1 MTSHG
6 KYLTN
11 EKYFTEAITT
21 STTTTTTTT
30 TTPPPPPTTPRL
42 EAEDEAA
49 NEVGVA
55 GGRGKSVVFTRALCD
70 KLRVPCRFV
79 TEHPCC
85 ALPQGINMVG
95 R

>member
-1 MTSHG
+1 M
-6 KYLTN
+6 
-11 EKYFTEAITT
+11 
-21 STTTTTTTT
+21 
-30 TTPPPPPTTPRL
+30 